1 MKSFIILLGALLL
14 ASSRLRA
21 SWWDENSN
29 PDNWLHARESL
40 GNQLRQKIQ
49 KEGPAALKP
58 GSTLE
63 QEFRL
68 WQWLGEWPE
77 AREVDSEIFAEMGKN
92 QELVR
97 VRIVTGKQIGRAHV

>member
-1 MKSFIILLGALLL
+1 M
-14 ASSRLRA
+14 
-21 SWWDENSN
+21 
-29 PDNWLHARESL
+29 
-40 GNQLRQKIQ
+40 
-49 KEGPAALKP
+49 KP

-97 VRIVTGKQIGRAHV
+97 VYLETKYILNVSNAAGTRQFIVTDFISLQPIVTGKQIGRAHV